1 MDIQNIRAEVNYRKQ
16 NSNQQNQMFFSD
28 RSTKTEKLQHLWSSE
43 RKEREYKMLRI
54 EKEIKQTVEIFNN
67 LRGYCEQLNS
77 STFEN

>member
-1 MDIQNIRAEVNYRKQ
+1 
-16 NSNQQNQMFFSD
+16 
-28 RSTKTEKLQHLWSSE
+28 
-43 RKEREYKMLRI
+43 MLRI